1 MLRKTLFCLSSY
13 KAVRSNMCSL
23 NLITCPSVKISI
35 FLVQEY
41 TISTQYT
48 KLHENILNLK
58 TFYKINVCYA
68 TNILNMLLGQS

>member
-1 MLRKTLFCLSSY
+1 
-13 KAVRSNMCSL
+13 MCSL

-58 TFYKINVCYA
+58 TFYKINVCIYKQW
-68 TNILNMLLGQS
+68 TLFMQQIF